1 NLHAG
6 KFVIS
11 SRLGGPV
18 DFIRQPLN
26 GLMFAGGDP
35 VGLAA
40 CITRLATGQVR
51 LPSPKEI
58 HEATKL
64 VSYPEHVPEV
74 ESIYRERLGGR
85 ARGRREAAPVGTTNG
100 VHKRAAAEGSANGT
114 AAAAVR

>member
-1 NLHAG
+1 
-6 KFVIS
+6 
-11 SRLGGPV
+11 GPV
-18 DFIRQPLN
+18 DFIREPLN

-64 VSYPEHVPEV
+64 VSYPEHVREV
-74 ESIYRERLGGR
+74 ESIYLEALGVR
-85 ARGRREAAPVGTTNG
+85 APALLEAAPVGTTNG
-100 VHKRAAAEGSANGT
+100 VHKTAAANGSANRTT
-114 AAAAVR
+114 AATVR